1 MKEKPHMYY
10 AQFQIETCHYFKIK
24 RFVAYNESH
33 STWMRAISKKWI
45 LNEFK
50 GHLLMV
56 NEHPLN
62 TGLKLL

>member
-1 MKEKPHMYY
+1 MYN

-45 LNEFK
+45 LKFK
-50 GHLLMV
+50 GHILMV
-56 NEHPLN
+56 NEHRR
-62 TGLKLL
+62 TQGLSFEKQK